1 MTNAGR
7 YARDDPM
14 IGGVT
19 RSVVVALVVA
29 GLAVIWAPL
38 ALAGSPAT
46 KRQRS
51 DPARLWSSFPLR
63 QPAQR
68 ARTTTTR
75 PIMRG
80 PLLAP
85 AESHASGSSRFRLF
99 AIVATATFVGG
110 VIAALLAGL
119 LLRSAGARGGQGSR
133 ARLAARNPFRP
144 TEGGS
149 TMANLRRKLRALA
162 EANASRGLSPE
173 QAASE
178 GAMSSRSALERV
190 SAYSAVPEPTVA
202 DGAETPGE
210 IAAGEEADAA
220 EAEGSAENLAF
231 VGEEV
236 GTVLQ
241 SAREAAANIRRA
253 AVEEARGLR
262 AEAESAAA
270 AELNEARRMAAAERA
285 EGQRS
290 RGEAEA
296 AAKNIRA
303 SAEAFAQS
311 RRQKA
316 EREATQILG
325 DAHRRL
331 AAANAQVEQKVREAE
346 AKAGHRRQALQAEA
360 ERYEKRLERI
370 LVVFHGMSSQ
380 LEDLLGEREAESEV
394 TEGETEEGLRDA
406 LLPSRSGARIG

>member
-1 MTNAGR
+1 
-7 YARDDPM
+7 
-14 IGGVT
+14 
-19 RSVVVALVVA
+19 
-29 GLAVIWAPL
+29 
-38 ALAGSPAT
+38 
-46 KRQRS
+46 
-51 DPARLWSSFPLR
+51 
-63 QPAQR
+63 
-68 ARTTTTR
+68 
-75 PIMRG
+75 
-80 PLLAP
+80 
-85 AESHASGSSRFRLF
+85 
-99 AIVATATFVGG
+99 
-110 VIAALLAGL
+110 
-119 LLRSAGARGGQGSR
+119 
-133 ARLAARNPFRP
+133 
-144 TEGGS
+144 
-149 TMANLRRKLRALA
+149 MANLRRKLRALA

-178 GAMSSRSALERV
+178 GAMSSRSAVERV

-210 IAAGEEADAA
+210 IAAGEAHAA
-220 EAEGSAENLAF
+220 EAEGSAEDLAF

-253 AVEEARGLR
+253 AVEEVRGLR

-394 TEGETEEGLRDA
+394 TAGETEEGLREA